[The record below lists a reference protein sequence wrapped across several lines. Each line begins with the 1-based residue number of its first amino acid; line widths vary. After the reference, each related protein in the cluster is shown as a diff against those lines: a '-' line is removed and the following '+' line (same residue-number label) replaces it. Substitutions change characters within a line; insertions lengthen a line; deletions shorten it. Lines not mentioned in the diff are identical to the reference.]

1 MSTIIIITPPPKQQN
16 RTSQTDQQISAVEQL
31 KSDAKILED
40 AGFKVQVF
48 QTEK

>member
-16 RTSQTDQQISAVEQL
+16 RTAQTDQQVNAIEQL
-31 KSDAKILED
+31 KRDAKVLED